1 MTQKEYEQKK
11 RECWAEFWK
20 NDKQFMYENK

>member
-11 RECWAEFWK
+11 REYWAEFWK
-20 NDKQFMYENK
+20 NYKQVMYENK